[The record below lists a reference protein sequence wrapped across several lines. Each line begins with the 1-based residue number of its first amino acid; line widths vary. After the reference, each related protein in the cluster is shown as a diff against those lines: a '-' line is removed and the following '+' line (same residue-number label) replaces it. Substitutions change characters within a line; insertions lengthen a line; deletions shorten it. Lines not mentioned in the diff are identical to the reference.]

1 MSEKATTLLQET
13 YILAWGQIGRYCP
26 TVHFSSNLAKPK
38 RVVKDEQ
45 LNLVCRKLVEYL
57 DNSNSI
63 VTGTACNEVRLI
75 PNP

>member
-1 MSEKATTLLQET
+1 MSEKATTLQQET

-26 TVHFSSNLAKPK
+26 TAHLLYSFAKPE

-75 PNP
+75 PYP